1 MAKVLARGPHLKTSE
16 KPTQKKQYRKIVY
29 HGTTTQQFN
38 ENAKKMKKSNCVVLP
53 VPPSKFLKMA
63 GSPKSLATPVI
74 EASKRGDDPIG
85 QVFVQVIAGSNG
97 FERVAVLPIELV
109 RKAAF
114 HYPRFLIF
122 GYFFTFLAPTGRIPL
137 FKCAWHTHTEKWT
150 HLYINRDR
158 YINFFLYNFM
168 VPTLNFAGYHVFR

>member
-74 EASKRGDDPIG
+74 EASKRSDEPIG
-85 QVFVQVIAGSNG
+85 PGFVQVIAGSNG
-97 FERVAVLPIELV
+97 FERVAVLPNGLV

-114 HYPRFLIF
+114 HYSRFRIF
-122 GYFFTFLAPTGRIPL
+122 SML
-137 FKCAWHTHTEKWT
+137 FQIYSPDGADPHFQTYRTLRKVDSS
-150 HLYINRDR
+150 LY
-158 YINFFLYNFM
+158 
-168 VPTLNFAGYHVFR
+168 T